1 MQLAPEIL
9 GAVKRA
15 VDADSRPGRFILTG
29 SYSADLATAG
39 WPATGRVIRVPV
51 WGLTQREIVG
61 DATIRPFI
69 SRLFDGV
76 VEGFGLPAVVPGL
89 RDYVDMALRGAF
101 PEVARQPSERLR
113 RAWLSSYV
121 DQLVTRDGALA
132 GPGRDPVRLRRY
144 LQCVAA
150 NTAGS
155 PDHKTIYDAA
165 TAEVH
170 GHELLTLNVK
180 HFPMFPDMR
189 PAYRT
194 KA

>member
-29 SYSADLATAG
+29 SYSADLTTAG

-89 RDYVDMALRGAF
+89 RDYVDIALRGAF

-121 DQLVTRDGALA
+121 DQLVTRDVALA

-144 LQCVAA
+144 PPVRGCEHGWEPGPQDHLRR
-150 NTAGS
+150 GRGEP
-155 PDHKTIYDAA
+155 PD
-165 TAEVH
+165 
-170 GHELLTLNVK
+170 
-180 HFPMFPDMR
+180 R
-189 PAYRT
+189 PGL
-194 KA
+194 